1 MDCPLYI
8 IIKIKNTC
16 LIIFLININFTNSSI
31 FPRINTIINFL

>member
-16 LIIFLININFTNSSI
+16 MIIFLINIYFTNTSI
-31 FPRINTIINFL
+31 FPRNNTFINFL